1 MKIEVRHD
9 GALTAAERDFIYRW
23 SGEVFGAE
31 AAEYMWSDVDW
42 HVLVWDDGEIASHV
56 EIVDRM
62 GTVDG
67 RPVRLGGIG
76 GVATAT
82 AWQGR
87 GLASAAVARAGAFM
101 RGEMRVEFGLLVC
114 APEMVEFY
122 GRLGWQEVSGPLL
135 VDQPGGKVELEGPV
149 MVLTCQGEA
158 WPGGVIDL
166 CGPPW

>member
-9 GALTAAERDFIYRW
+9 GALTAAEREYLNHW
-23 SGEVFGAE
+23 SRAMFGAE
-31 AAEYMWSDVDW
+31 AAEYKWSDVDW
-42 HVLVWDDGEIASHV
+42 HVLVWNEGEIVTHV

-76 GVATAT
+76 GVAAAT
-82 AWQGR
+82 AWRGR

-101 RGEMRVEFGLLVC
+101 RGEMGVEFGLLVC
-114 APEMVEFY
+114 GPKMVGFY
-122 GRLGWQEVSGPLL
+122 GRLGWQEVEGPLL

-149 MVLTCQGEA
+149 MVLPCQEQR
-158 WPGGVIDL
+158 WPGGAIDL
-166 CGPPW
+166 CGLPW